1 MKRFTD
7 RVAFITGAGGG
18 IGAATA
24 KRFASEG
31 AKVVLNDVALENVTN
46 ILKEI
51 EAAGGRGLVVEGSV
65 TSRSEVQVMVEKIIS
80 TYGQIDILI
89 NNAGIT
95 KDALAKKMTEEQWDK
110 VIDVNLK
117 GTFLCAQAVFGPMS
131 EKKYGKVV
139 NTASIGALGNP
150 GQANYAASKAGVMG
164 LTYTLALE
172 YSRYNINVN
181 AVSPGATKTPM
192 TANMPP
198 EVLDK
203 FISTIP
209 LKRIALPED
218 IANVHTFLASEEA
231 SYITGQII
239 FVDGGLTLGI

>member
-1 MKRFTD
+1 MRFTD

-31 AKVVLNDVALENVTN
+31 AKVVLNDVVLENAANV
-46 ILKEI
+46 LKEI
-51 EAAGGRGLVVEGSV
+51 EAAGGRGSLVEGSV
-65 TSRSEVQVMVEKIIS
+65 TSRSEVQAMVEKIIS

-95 KDALAKKMTEEQWDK
+95 KDALAKKMTEEQWDQ

-131 EKKYGKVV
+131 EKKYGKIV

-203 FISTIP
+203 IISTIP
-209 LKRIALPED
+209 LKRMASPED
-218 IANVHTFLASEEA
+218 IANVHAFLASEEA
-231 SYITGQII
+231 SYITGQIL
-239 FVDGGLTLGI
+239 FVDGGITLGI

>member
-1 MKRFTD
+1 MRFSD
-7 RVAFITGAGGG
+7 RVAFVTGAGGG

-24 KRFASEG
+24 QRFAGEG
-31 AKVVLNDVALENVTN
+31 AKVVLNDVVVANAAKV
-46 ILKEI
+46 LKEI
-51 EAAGGRGLVVEGSV
+51 EAAGGQGMLVEGSV
-65 TSRSEVQVMVEKIIS
+65 TSKNEVQSMIEKIIS
-80 TYGQIDILI
+80 RYGQIDILI

-95 KDALAKKMTEEQWDK
+95 RDALTKKMTEEQWDQ

-131 EKKYGKVV
+131 AKKYGKIV

-181 AVSPGATKTPM
+181 AIAPGATKTPM
-192 TANMPP
+192 TASVPM
-198 EVLDK
+198 EVLEK
-203 FISTIP
+203 IISSIP
-209 LKRIALPED
+209 LKRMAAPEEIAGLH
-218 IANVHTFLASEEA
+218 AFLASDEA
-231 SYITGQII
+231 SYITGQVI
-239 FVDGGLTLGI
+239 FMDGGISVGI

>member
-1 MKRFTD
+1 MRFTD

-31 AKVVLNDVALENVTN
+31 AKVVLNDVVLENAAN

-51 EAAGGRGLVVEGSV
+51 EAAGGQGLLVEGSV
-65 TSRSEVQVMVEKIIS
+65 TSRSEVQAMVEKIIS

-95 KDALAKKMTEEQWDK
+95 KDALAKKMTEEQWDQ

-131 EKKYGKVV
+131 EKKYGKIV

-203 FISTIP
+203 IISTIP
-209 LKRIALPED
+209 LKRMALPED
-218 IANVHTFLASEEA
+218 IANVHAFLASEEA

-239 FVDGGLTLGI
+239 FVDGGITLGI

>member
-1 MKRFTD
+1 MRFTD
-7 RVAFITGAGGG
+7 RVAFVTGAGGG

-24 KRFASEG
+24 KRFAGEG
-31 AKVVLNDVALENVTN
+31 AKVVLNDVALENAVT

-51 EAAGGRGLVVEGSV
+51 EAVGGRGLLVEGSV
-65 TSRSEVQVMVEKIIS
+65 TSRSEVQAMVDKIIS

-95 KDALAKKMTEEQWDK
+95 RDALAKKMTEEQWDQ

-131 EKKYGKVV
+131 EKKYGKIVS
-139 NTASIGALGNP
+139 TASIGALGNP

-181 AVSPGATKTPM
+181 AVAPGATKTPM
-192 TANMPP
+192 TANMTP
-198 EVLDK
+198 EALEK
-203 FISTIP
+203 IISTIP
-209 LKRIALPED
+209 LKRMARPED
-218 IANVHTFLASEEA
+218 IANMHAFLASEEA
-231 SYITGQII
+231 SYITGQVI
-239 FVDGGLTLGI
+239 FVDGGISLGI

>member
-1 MKRFTD
+1 MRFSD
-7 RVAFITGAGGG
+7 RVAFVTGAGGG

-31 AKVVLNDVALENVTN
+31 AKVVLNDVALENATT

-51 EAAGGRGLVVEGSV
+51 EVAGGRGLLVEGSV
-65 TSRSEVQVMVEKIIS
+65 TSRSEVQAMVDKIIS
-80 TYGQIDILI
+80 TYGQIDILV

-95 KDALAKKMTEEQWDK
+95 RDALAKKMTEEQWDQ

-131 EKKYGKVV
+131 EKKYGKIVS
-139 NTASIGALGNP
+139 TASIGALGNP

-198 EVLDK
+198 EVLEK
-203 FISTIP
+203 IVSSIP
-209 LKRIALPED
+209 LKRMAVPED
-218 IANVHTFLASEEA
+218 IANVHAFLASEEA

-239 FVDGGLTLGI
+239 FVDGGITLGI

>member
-1 MKRFTD
+1 MRFTD
-7 RVAFITGAGGG
+7 RIAFITGAGGG

-24 KRFASEG
+24 KRFAREG
-31 AKVVLNDVALENVTN
+31 AKVVLNDVALENAAN

-65 TSRSEVQVMVEKIIS
+65 TSRNEVQAMVEKIIS

-95 KDALAKKMTEEQWDK
+95 RDALTKKMTEEQWDQ

-131 EKKYGKVV
+131 EKKYGKIV

-192 TANMPP
+192 TANMPQ
-198 EVLDK
+198 EVLEK
-203 FISTIP
+203 IISTIP
-209 LKRIALPED
+209 LKRMALPED
-218 IANVHTFLASEEA
+218 IANVHAFLASEEA
-231 SYITGQII
+231 SYITGQIM
-239 FVDGGLTLGI
+239 FVDGGITLGI

>member
-1 MKRFTD
+1 MRFKD
-7 RVAFITGAGGG
+7 RVAFVTGAGGG

-31 AKVVLNDVALENVTN
+31 AKVVLNDVAVENAAK

-51 EAAGGRGLVVEGSV
+51 EASGGQGLLVEGSV
-65 TSRSEVQVMVEKIIS
+65 TSKIEVEAMVDKIIS

-95 KDALAKKMTEEQWDK
+95 RDALAKKMSEEQWDQ

-131 EKKYGKVV
+131 EKKYGKIVS
-139 NTASIGALGNP
+139 TASIGALGNP

-198 EVLDK
+198 EALEK
-203 FISTIP
+203 IISTIP
-209 LKRIALPED
+209 LKRMAMPED
-218 IANVHTFLASEEA
+218 IANVHAFLASEEA
-231 SYITGQII
+231 SYITGQVI
-239 FVDGGLTLGI
+239 FVDGGISVGI

>member
-1 MKRFTD
+1 MRFTD

-31 AKVVLNDVALENVTN
+31 AKVVLSDVVLENAAN

-51 EAAGGRGLVVEGSV
+51 EAAGGRGLLVEGSV
-65 TSRSEVQVMVEKIIS
+65 TSRSEVQTMVDKIMS
-80 TYGQIDILI
+80 AYGQIDILI

-95 KDALAKKMTEEQWDK
+95 RDALAKKMTEEQWDQ

-131 EKKYGKVV
+131 EKNYGKIV
-139 NTASIGALGNP
+139 NTTSIGALGNL

-172 YSRYNINVN
+172 YARYNINVN

-198 EVLDK
+198 EALEKVV
-203 FISTIP
+203 STIP
-209 LKRIALPED
+209 LKRMALPED
-218 IANVHTFLASEEA
+218 IANVHAFLSSEEA

-239 FVDGGLTLGI
+239 FVDGGITLGI